1 MRRAGPLSTWAPGP
15 ARRILKM
22 FISKKRIEG
31 GDPWEEHSCQNEW
44 FSLAIPSRNFQ
55 EISWQNYVSVQN
67 TSRSIALGTKYEA
80 VLGVDISLR
89 SHFLEMSPQTGCR
102 KASILTENFQ
112 ELFWQN
118 WKTSSRFQ
126 MRPDKADVQTRL
138 KSLPE
143 GLLPG
148 ARAAGILCEH
158 NVRACRDWNL
168 FQRAFC
174 FWPSTSM

>member
-31 GDPWEEHSCQNEW
+31 GDPWEEHSCQNER
-44 FSLAIPSRNFQ
+44 FLLAIPSRHFQ

-80 VLGVDISLR
+80 VLGVDIILT

-112 ELFWQN
+112 ERFWRN
-118 WKTSSRFQ
+118 WKKNQDFRW
-126 MRPDKADVQTRL
+126 DQTRQMC
-138 KSLPE
+138 
-143 GLLPG
+143 
-148 ARAAGILCEH
+148 R
-158 NVRACRDWNL
+158 RDWNL
-168 FQRAFC
+168 FRRVFCLALGRQAFC
-174 FWPSTSM
+174 ANTM